1 MKKLV
6 DFLLFG
12 AVFIAVCAV
21 ALCMETNWLLGIP
34 LNHWSFYILVFGA
47 TLVQYNLHYFFKEP
61 TGLPSARDEWSVK
74 NRTTQ
79 KALLALGAICIA
91 VSLGWLNTRH
101 FGVLV
106 VLALI
111 ASLYSLPLLPF
122 GKRRLKEYGFLKI
135 FLLTLEWTLV
145 TVWFPV
151 DQSAQDPTS
160 YWLVFSRRFIFM
172 FILCLLFD
180 IRDMKADRAAH
191 IKTLPIQLGLHR
203 SYLLAN
209 IFLLVFVL
217 LSAWQLFRQGQFVFF
232 HAMLLSAACTWF
244 MIIQTKKL
252 NNDYIYLAGVDGMM
266 LLQAIL
272 VGIGTI

>member
-12 AVFIAVCAV
+12 AIFIAVCAV

-34 LNHWSFYILVFGA
+34 LNHWSFYLLVFGA
-47 TLVQYNLHYFFKEP
+47 TLVQYNLHYFFKQP
-61 TGLPSARDEWSVK
+61 TGFTSARDEWSIR

-79 KALLALGAICIA
+79 KALLVTGAICI
-91 VSLGWLNTRH
+91 VTSLWWLQTRH
-101 FGVLV
+101 FGVLI

-122 GKRRLKEYGFLKI
+122 GKRRLKEYGYLKI

-151 DQSAQDPTS
+151 DQLAQDPTS

-180 IRDMKADRAAH
+180 IRDMNSDRAAN
-191 IKTLPIQLGLHR
+191 IKTLPVQLGLR
-203 SYLLAN
+203 RTYLLAN
-209 IFLLVFVL
+209 ISLLAFVL
-217 LSAWQLFRQGQFVFF
+217 LSAWQLIRQGEFVFF
-232 HAMLLSAACTWF
+232 HAMLLSAACTWV
-244 MIIQTKKL
+244 MITQTKKL
-252 NNDYIYLAGVDGMM
+252 NNDYVYLAGVDGMM